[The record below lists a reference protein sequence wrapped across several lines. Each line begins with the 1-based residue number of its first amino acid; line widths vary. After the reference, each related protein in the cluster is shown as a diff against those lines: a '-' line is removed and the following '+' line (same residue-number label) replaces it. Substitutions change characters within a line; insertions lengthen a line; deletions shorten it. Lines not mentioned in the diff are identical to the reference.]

1 MPLSLDSE
9 DYRKAYARL
18 HNATYADLN
27 RLNAEFQAWCEDNHK
42 AVTHHYVNDQS
53 LAVKGL
59 RSKPSPTVN
68 MKGIQR
74 HGHKY
79 RVQQRRRGQLRKWT
93 YDTLKEAVA
102 KRDTLFRIRFTLNGT
117 GY

>member
-1 MPLSLDSE
+1 MPLPLKSE

-27 RLNAEFQAWCEDNHK
+27 RLSAEFQAWCEDNHK

-53 LAVKGL
+53 LAVEGP

-93 YDTLKEAVA
+93 FDTLKDAQK
-102 KRDTLFRIRFTLNGT
+102 KRDVLFG
-117 GY
+117 